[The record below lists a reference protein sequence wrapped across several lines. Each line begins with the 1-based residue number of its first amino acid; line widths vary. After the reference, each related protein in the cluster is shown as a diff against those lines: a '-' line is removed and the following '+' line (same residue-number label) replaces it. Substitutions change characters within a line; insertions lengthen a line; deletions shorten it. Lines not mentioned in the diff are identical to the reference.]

1 MRKTALLFLWIGFTL
16 AGCGT
21 KRKAVAVKGNPRAS
35 SVTSETRETTSRPSS
50 EMEDHFNFISVD
62 SPEDYIAKFKE
73 VAIREMKE
81 FGIPASITLSQGLL
95 ESGFGKGELTRKT
108 NNHFGI
114 KCHTGWQGDYA
125 NYDDDLKGECFRKYD
140 HPMDSFRDHSL
151 FLMTRARYASLF
163 TLEKSDYKA
172 WATGLKAA
180 GYATDPKYP
189 QKLITLI
196 ERYNLNKIDAEVLG
210 IAPAAS
216 VVVADN
222 SEATSGL
229 YRVQPGDTLFAISRK
244 YQMSVTELMQLNQ
257 LESSNL
263 SIGQLLKVQNQNSS
277 N

>member
-1 MRKTALLFLWIGFTL
+1 MRKTAILFLWTGFVL
-16 AGCGT
+16 VGCGT
-21 KRKAVAVKGNPRAS
+21 RRKAAAVKAGPRVS
-35 SVTSETRETTSRPSS
+35 SVSVDNRETSSRPSS

-62 SPEDYIAKFKE
+62 SPEDYILTFKE

-151 FLMTRARYASLF
+151 FLMSRSRYATLF
-163 TLEKSDYKA
+163 TLETSDYKG

-196 ERYNLNKIDAEVLG
+196 ERYNLNKIDEEVLG
-210 IAPAAS
+210 ITSAPAA
-216 VVVADN
+216 VVAN
-222 SEATSGL
+222 NPEAASGV
-229 YRVQPGDTLFAISRK
+229 YRVQAGDTLFAISRR
-244 YQMSVTELMQLNQ
+244 YQMSVSELMQLNQ

-263 SIGQLLKVQNQNSS
+263 SIGQLLKVQNHNSS

>member
-1 MRKTALLFLWIGFTL
+1 MRKAAILFLWTGFVL
-16 AGCGT
+16 VGCGT
-21 KRKAVAVKGNPRAS
+21 RRKAAAVKAGPRVS
-35 SVTSETRETTSRPSS
+35 SVSVDNRETSSRPSS

-62 SPEDYIAKFKE
+62 SPEDYILTFKE

-151 FLMTRARYASLF
+151 FLMSRARYATLF
-163 TLEKSDYKA
+163 TLETSDYKG

-189 QKLITLI
+189 QKLITII
-196 ERYNLNKIDAEVLG
+196 ERYNLNKIDEEVLG
-210 IAPAAS
+210 ITSAPAA
-216 VVVADN
+216 VVAN
-222 SEATSGL
+222 NPEAASGV
-229 YRVQPGDTLFAISRK
+229 YRVQAGDTLFAISRR
-244 YQMSVTELMQLNQ
+244 YQMSVSELMQLNQ

-263 SIGQLLKVQNQNSS
+263 SIGQLLKVQNHNSS